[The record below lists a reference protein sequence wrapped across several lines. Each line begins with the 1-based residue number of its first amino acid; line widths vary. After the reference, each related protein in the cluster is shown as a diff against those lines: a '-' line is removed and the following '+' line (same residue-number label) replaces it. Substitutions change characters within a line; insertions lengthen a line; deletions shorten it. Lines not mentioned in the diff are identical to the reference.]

1 MRQEV
6 NLYRDGFEVAKVEFS
21 ANKMAAVVGA
31 VAMLFLVG
39 SLFAEFR
46 AERLKNEARR
56 MESAKK
62 ALTED
67 LENKTAELEALKADA
82 GLERKAARLQR
93 SVRAKQKLI
102 ALLGE
107 STGGNTEGF
116 ASYLRGLAK
125 HPVQGIWLT
134 RIAFQN
140 GGQDISFSGIATR
153 PENLP
158 GFLQRIGQE
167 PPFAGRSF
175 EKLEMAAAEGQ
186 SEPAEGE
193 AEVEKS
199 EKLEFQMQ
207 TRLGESKR

>member
-1 MRQEV
+1 MRQQV
-6 NLYRDGFEVAKVEFS
+6 NLYRDGFEVPKIEFS
-21 ANKMAAVVGA
+21 ANTMAAIVGVIVLLFVAGSVVSE
-31 VAMLFLVG
+31 MRTE
-39 SLFAEFR
+39 SLKSKVR
-46 AERLKNEARR
+46 RMDLKNQ
-56 MESAKK
+56 S
-62 ALTED
+62 LTQD
-67 LENKTAELEALKADA
+67 LESLNAQLDALKASPA
-82 GLERKAARLQR
+82 LERRAERLQR

-134 RIAFQN
+134 QIAFQN

-167 PPFAGRSF
+167 KPFAGRSF
-175 EKLEMAAAEGQ
+175 EKLEMTTAEDQ
-186 SEPAEGE
+186 EASEEGE
-193 AEVEKS
+193 SKESV

-207 TRLGESKR
+207 TRLEESAR